1 MNTGWPINIP
11 LRDSNHFFIAKTGAR
26 YYNHCVY
33 RAFFMNSES
42 ATVLNG
48 ALAATAVHTICQQ
61 LHDAYQ
67 KQFGKPV
74 RLGVLCIGDNP
85 ASMVYVG
92 RKKTLATQLG
102 FEFFELCF
110 PQDTPS
116 STVMVGLKQLL
127 PKVNGMLVQLPII
140 PSSDAKTYLTAIPW
154 DKDVDGLNPY
164 ITGPMTPCTPL
175 GCWLLL
181 QRYGISVKGRHC
193 VIVGRS
199 HLVGRPL
206 AKILLDHHA
215 TVTIGHSHTPDL
227 ASVTRQADILFVATG
242 ARHLITPEY
251 VHSQTIVVDVGIHRT
266 DQGLTGDV
274 HPDVYACVQSY
285 SPVPGGVGPMT
296 VAALMWNTL
305 KAAFLQHDVTLS
317 DEDLGLCL
325 ANSKPFVLQ
334 NQW

>member
-1 MNTGWPINIP
+1 MK
-11 LRDSNHFFIAKTGAR
+11 LK
-26 YYNHCVY
+26 
-33 RAFFMNSES
+33 S
-42 ATVLNG
+42 AIVLNG
-48 ALAATAVHTICQQ
+48 SIAATAVHNICQQ

-67 KQFGKPV
+67 KQFGQRV

-116 STVMVGLKQLL
+116 DTVMVGLKQLL
-127 PKVNGMLVQLPII
+127 AKVNGMLVQLPII
-140 PSSDAKTYLTAIPW
+140 PASDAKTYLTAIPW
-154 DKDVDGLNPY
+154 NKDVDGLNPY
-164 ITGPMTPCTPL
+164 IKGPMTPCTPL

-181 QRYGISVKGRHC
+181 RHYGINIKGCRC

-215 TVTIGHSHTPDL
+215 TVTIAHSHTSDL

-251 VHSQTIVVDVGIHRT
+251 VQSHTIVVDVGIHRT
-266 DQGLTGDV
+266 NQGLTGDV
-274 HPDVYACVQSY
+274 HSDVYPLVQAY

-305 KAAFLQHDVTLS
+305 KAAFLQQEVILS
-317 DEDLGLCL
+317 DEDLGHSL
-325 ANSKPFVLQ
+325 ATAEPFILQ